1 VVGISYSD
9 YLQLTPKEADDII
22 KAHQENKL
30 EEFKLYETIMYNAV
44 GQAFGGGGKFK
55 SVFKSEEERKP
66 IDLEERRR
74 KAKKLRTMFGEVN

>member
-44 GQAFGGGGKFK
+44 GQAFGGSGKFK
-55 SVFKSEEERKP
+55 SIFKSEEEKKP

-74 KAKKLRTMFGEVN
+74 KAKKLRTMFGEVM